1 MRGMMAAFLTFAL
14 LAPMKAGEPDKTPA
28 AQAPAAQSPAAQAPA
43 PACKLVRKALLDMNM
58 DDTGRITVPVFI
70 NGTEKHMLVDTGAS
84 DSLIAAATVADLK
97 LATRR
102 APNGAYMQGFGG
114 RIDAKVV
121 DIAEFGLGRMKGKN
135 FTLFVETGY
144 LDADGLLGGDFLYF
158 FDLDFDFANAKL
170 SLISP
175 DHCPGKVVY
184 WSKGAYGVV
193 PFQLEQNHIMI
204 KVQLDGQEIKAA
216 LDTGADDTVMSLERA
231 SGAFDLDKDKLRKS
245 HHYPFKTLS
254 FGDVNVGNPA
264 IALVTDTESAV
275 MGHHSDD
282 LQMIIGMGVLR
293 RMHLYISYKEKQI
306 YVTPATQ
313 Y

>member
-1 MRGMMAAFLTFAL
+1 MRWRLAAVLVVALT
-14 LAPMKAGEPDKTPA
+14 APARADESVKTPP
-28 AQAPAAQSPAAQAPA
+28 PAAPVPAQVN
-43 PACKLVRKALLDMNM
+43 CQIVRKVLLDMDM
-58 DDTGRITVPVFI
+58 DDTGRITVPVTI
-70 NGTEKHMLVDTGAS
+70 AGVEKRMLVDTGAS
-84 DSLIAAATVADLK
+84 DSLIAAPTVAALK

-170 SLISP
+170 SLFSP
-175 DHCPGKVVY
+175 DHCPGKVMY
-184 WSKGAYGVV
+184 WSRGNYGVV
-193 PFQLEQNHIMI
+193 PFEIEQNHIMI

-216 LDTGADDTVMSLERA
+216 LDTGAADTVMSLERA
-231 SGAFDLDKDKLRKS
+231 SGAFDLDKDKLKKS
-245 HHYPFKTLS
+245 RHYPFKTLS
-254 FGDVNVGNPA
+254 FGEVSVINPA
-264 IALVTDTESAV
+264 IDLMPDDQSRV
-275 MGHHSDD
+275 MGRHSSD

-293 RMHLYISYKEKQI
+293 RLHLYISYKEKKI